1 MDKTKGYWLI
11 ALLLVILTS
20 YFRLEKY
27 YLLTSFVI
35 IGLIILPQY
44 KKFEKSK
51 LNSRNIVVSALI
63 IAIASASRLP
73 FATIPNVQPVSMIVI
88 LTGYIFGANTG
99 FIVGSMTALVSN
111 MILGQ
116 GPWTPWQMV
125 AWGMMGYFSSYLAK
139 IKVNKKLVLSMYGFF
154 WGILFGWMMDMWFLL
169 GFIRPL
175 NIKTILTAFTASM
188 YFDILHALSNLFFIY
203 IFYDIFMKKFI
214 RIKDKYKI

>member
-1 MDKTKGYWLI
+1 MDKTKGYWLV
-11 ALLLVILTS
+11 ALLLVVLTS
-20 YFRLEKY
+20 YFRLEEY
-27 YLLTSFVI
+27 YLLISFII
-35 IGLIILPQY
+35 IGLIIIPQY
-44 KKFEKSK
+44 KQFEKSK

-99 FIVGSMTALVSN
+99 FIVGSMTAIVSN

-125 AWGMMGYFSSYLAK
+125 AWGMMGFFSSYIAK
-139 IKVNKKLVLSMYGFF
+139 IKVNKKLILSIYGFI
-154 WGILFGWMMDMWFLL
+154 WGILFGWMMNMWFLL

-175 NIKTILTAFTASM
+175 NLKTILAAFTASL
-188 YFDILHALSNLFFIY
+188 YFDILHAFANLFFIY
-203 IFYDIFMKKFI
+203 LFHDALMKKFK
-214 RIKDKYKI
+214 RIKDKYKL